1 MLQSMGSQ
9 RVGHDVA
16 TEQQPKMYSYVS
28 GQECVKEF
36 DPFIRPLSKGAF
48 QRDSTLF
55 LSSALFTGERTARN
69 DCDLAAS
76 LAGAQL
82 GPGLVFIKRSAS
94 IHPLEECGKT

>member
-1 MLQSMGSQ
+1 MAGWHHRL
-9 RVGHDVA
+9 DVSLSELWA
-16 TEQQPKMYSYVS
+16 LVMD
-28 GQECVKEF
+28 KEF